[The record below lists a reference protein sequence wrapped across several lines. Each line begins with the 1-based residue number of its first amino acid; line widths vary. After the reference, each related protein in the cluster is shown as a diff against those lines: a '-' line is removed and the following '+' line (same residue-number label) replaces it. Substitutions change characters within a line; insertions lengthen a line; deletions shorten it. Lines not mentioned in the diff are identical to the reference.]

1 MPFMLPAPSFLS
13 IFHTQ
18 GRVGSSVFRVL
29 PQRRESPTLD
39 GRKDKKTFFHL
50 QTN

>member
-1 MPFMLPAPSFLS
+1 MSFMLPAPSFLS

-29 PQRRESPTLD
+29 PQRPTLD